1 MPGTAAPTEPAQVR
15 AEGEAALQR
24 PSALAAAVR
33 QHEGPQ
39 RNVPSKDG
47 EHHDDALRR
56 LDEAVAEQKRRR
68 NRYDAAYDTPGE
80 PAAFVRVCEANE
92 RVSTRRRWL
101 CWVDQHY
108 HY

>member
-15 AEGEAALQR
+15 ARGEAAPQR
-24 PSALAAAVR
+24 LSALAAAV
-33 QHEGPQ
+33 QHEASQ
-39 RNVPSKDG
+39 RNVPSRDD
-47 EHHDDALRR
+47 EHHDHALTR
-56 LDEAVAEQKRRR
+56 LGDAVAEQKRRR

-101 CWVDQHY
+101 RWVDEHHHY
-108 HY
+108 

>member
-33 QHEGPQ
+33 QHEGPP

-47 EHHDDALRR
+47 EYHDDALRR

-68 NRYDAAYDTPGE
+68 NRYDAAYDTRGE
-80 PAAFVRVCEANE
+80 PAAFVQVCEAKE
-92 RVSTRRRWL
+92 RVSTRQRWL
-101 CWVDQHY
+101 RWVDQHH

>member
-24 PSALAAAVR
+24 LSALAAAVR

-39 RNVPSKDG
+39 RNVWSKDG
-47 EHHDDALRR
+47 EYHDDALRR
-56 LDEAVAEQKRRR
+56 LDEAVAEQKRRL
-68 NRYDAAYDTPGE
+68 NRYDAAYDTRGE

-101 CWVDQHY
+101 RWVDQHH